1 MADVPDALLDGDGMR
16 LIEVVREL
24 VENGF
29 FDGEGPDFSDVL
41 PQYGVNDTPECVIY
55 ENRVMVVK

>member
-1 MADVPDALLDGDGMR
+1 MPDALLDGDGMR

-24 VENGF
+24 VKNGF
-29 FDGEGPDFSDVL
+29 FDGEGPDFSYVL